1 MKQQSFEDTREYKNW
16 KVVVFSIIFFLILWV
31 WFLVYYFVFN
41 WKSKQPII
49 DNTPPVEQQQKNEY
63 LDMNM
68 VQVGGLLRDLN
79 IKTLQKQLKQKE
91 MNWWQN

>member
-49 DNTPPVEQQQKNEY
+49 DNTPPVEQQQKKLDENWVDLWAKRNE
-63 LDMNM
+63 N
-68 VQVGGLLRDLN
+68 R
-79 IKTLQKQLKQKE
+79 ITPAKE
-91 MNWWQN
+91 